1 MTCIKIRPVL
11 DISGSGNLSVYQKD
25 REKKLDE
32 VFVCKECGEKYTPR
46 QYILDA
52 GLKTYSNPGYCS
64 AECRRKVHGRSV
76 HKSHKAHKVGE
87 NHRRRA
93 RKYGCVYDSSVT
105 LAKLI
110 KRDGLRCAI
119 CGELCDPNDHG
130 WTEYM
135 GPKSPTLDHI
145 VPLAKGGGHVWANVQ
160 VAHAICNSEKGA
172 AS

>member
-1 MTCIKIRPVL
+1 MTCTKIRPVL
-11 DISGSGNLSVYQKD
+11 DISRSVNLSAYQKS

-32 VFVCKECGEKYTPR
+32 VFVCRECGEKYTPR
-46 QYILDA
+46 QYIFDV

-64 AECRRKVHGRSV
+64 VECRRKALNRSV
-76 HKSHKAHKVGE
+76 HRSHKAHKVGE

-93 RKYGCVYDSSVT
+93 RKYGCAYDSSVT

-119 CGELCDPNDHG
+119 CGELCDPNDHD

-145 VPLAKGGGHVWANVQ
+145 VPMAKGGGHVWANVQ

-172 AS
+172 TS